1 MNYRVQHYS
10 HAGIA
15 YLTLESLKSGEYA
28 ILLPG
33 YGGTVHQIALS
44 SGNIPPQE
52 ILQSDRPD
60 EIPLN
65 PWFRGRILFPFD
77 DRIHAGR
84 YCFEGKEYQ
93 LPINDPDGED
103 ALHGFLYAQPLRV
116 ALSESNQQMAM
127 AVLEGEIVDQPGYPF
142 RLHIRLVYSLDADG
156 FHIELHIKNTGSAS
170 APFSVGWHP
179 YFRPAGSDV
188 SHTRLL
194 ILAER
199 YVEMDAKLVPSGR
212 LRPVHGSEI
221 DFRRTKQIGSL
232 DLDHGFEN
240 TDGYMEC
247 SSADLCI
254 RIEQSDLFSYSQVFV
269 PPDRKSVAMEPI
281 SAATDA
287 FNKPEL
293 GLRILAPGAEATGRI
308 SVSVR

>member
-1 MNYRVQHYS
+1 MNYRVQHYY
-10 HAGIA
+10 HVGIA

-28 ILLPG
+28 ALLPEN
-33 YGGTVHQIALS
+33 GGTVHQIALS
-44 SGNIPPQE
+44 SGKGAPQE
-52 ILQSDRPD
+52 ILQSDHPE
-60 EIPLN
+60 EIALN

-84 YCFEGKEYQ
+84 YRFEGKEYH
-93 LPINDPDGED
+93 LPINDPEGAD

-116 ALSESNQQMAM
+116 LHSESNQQMAR
-127 AVLEGEIVDQPGYPF
+127 AVLEGEVADRPGYPF
-142 RLHIRLVYSLDADG
+142 HLHIRLVYTLDANG
-156 FHIELHIKNTGSAS
+156 FHIEMHIKNIGDAA

-179 YFRPAGSDV
+179 YFRSDGSDI

-194 ILAER
+194 VPAER
-199 YVEMDAKLVPSGR
+199 YVEMDEKLVPTGS
-212 LRPVHGSEI
+212 LRPVQGSEI
-221 DFRRTKQIGSL
+221 DFRQPKQIGSL

-247 SSADLCI
+247 STADLYI

-281 SAATDA
+281 SAAADA

-293 GLRILAPGAEATGRI
+293 GLRILAPGAKATGQI
-308 SVSVR
+308 SVSIQ